1 MQALRYVTESVNHQ
15 VVIQLPPEL
24 DCQRLEI
31 IVLPLGGNMPIQS
44 AVQTR
49 RKPSPLLAGS
59 VVMADDLIAPAV
71 PEEDWEALK

>member
-15 VVIQLPPEL
+15 VIIQLPPEL

-31 IVLPLGGNMPIQS
+31 IVLPLGENIP
-44 AVQTR
+44 AQTAIR

-59 VVMADDLIAPAV
+59 VVMADDLIVPAA
-71 PEEDWEALK
+71 PEEAWDALK

>member
-24 DCQRLEI
+24 DRQRLEI
-31 IVLPLGGNMPIQS
+31 IVLPLGENMPAQS
-44 AVQTR
+44 AIPAR
-49 RKPSPLLAGS
+49 RKPSPLLDGS
-59 VVMADDLIAPAV
+59 VVMADDLIAPAA

>member
-15 VVIQLPPEL
+15 VIIQLPPEL

-31 IVLPLGGNMPIQS
+31 IVLPLGESMPIQS
-44 AVQTR
+44 TIQTR

-59 VVMADDLIAPAV
+59 IVMADDLTAPAV
-71 PEEDWEALK
+71 PNEDWEALK

>member
-15 VVIQLPPEL
+15 VVISLPPEL

-31 IVLPLGGNMPIQS
+31 IVLPLEGKMSLQS
-44 AVQTR
+44 KTTSR

-59 VVMADDLIAPAV
+59 VVMADDLISPAAP
-71 PEEDWEALK
+71 EGDWDALK